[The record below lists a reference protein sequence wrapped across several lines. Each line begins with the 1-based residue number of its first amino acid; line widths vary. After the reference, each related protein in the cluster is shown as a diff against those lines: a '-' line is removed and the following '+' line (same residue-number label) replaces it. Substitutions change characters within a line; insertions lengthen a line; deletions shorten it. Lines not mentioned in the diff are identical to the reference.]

1 MTDEFAPRKDRAAA
15 WFRDLRDQ
23 IVAACEALEA
33 KAGGSHQF
41 EVTPTTRET
50 GGGGVM
56 SVLRGGRVFEK
67 VGVNVSTV
75 YGTLGER
82 AQKAM
87 AARGVPGMA
96 DDPRFWASGISL
108 VAHMQNPHTP
118 AVHMN
123 TRMVVTTRQWFGGGA
138 DLTPVLDRRRTQ
150 RFTI

>member
-23 IVAACEALEA
+23 IVAAFEALEA

-75 YGTLGER
+75 FGEFSPEFRKQGTKGNGRTRR
-82 AQKAM
+82 A
-87 AARGVPGMA
+87 R
-96 DDPRFWASGISL
+96 
-108 VAHMQNPHTP
+108 H
-118 AVHMN
+118 
-123 TRMVVTTRQWFGGGA
+123 GG
-138 DLTPVLDRRRTQ
+138 
-150 RFTI
+150 